1 MASREDRRFSRLVAY
16 LLIMGSLVA
25 LCNAVVQPVSSQ
37 VFYTSTS
44 TETNTA
50 TFFTVSEVTA
60 NLSVTVLTVY
70 YTTSTSLFTMVN
82 VQFTTLTSNITDI
95 QIIQSPERVLS
106 FRASQAQSLVHT
118 SPSIQSRAAPANVY
132 AILRYVEG
140 GLVLQLITCFLVFVI
155 IASMSVFLR
164 RQKDR

>member
-1 MASREDRRFSRLVAY
+1 MVASREDRRFSRLVAY
-16 LLIMGSLVA
+16 LLVMGSLVA
-25 LCNAVVQPVSSQ
+25 LCNAAVQPVSSQ

-50 TFFTVSEVTA
+50 TFFTISEVTA

-70 YTTSTSLFTMVN
+70 YTTRTSLFTMVN

-95 QIIQSPERVLS
+95 QIIQSPERVIS
-106 FRASQAQSLVHT
+106 FRTSQAQSHT
-118 SPSIQSRAAPANVY
+118 PPGIQSRAPPANMH
-132 AILRYVEG
+132 AILRYIEG
-140 GLVLQLITCFLVFVI
+140 GLVPQLITCFLVFVI
-155 IASMSVFLR
+155 IESMSVFLR